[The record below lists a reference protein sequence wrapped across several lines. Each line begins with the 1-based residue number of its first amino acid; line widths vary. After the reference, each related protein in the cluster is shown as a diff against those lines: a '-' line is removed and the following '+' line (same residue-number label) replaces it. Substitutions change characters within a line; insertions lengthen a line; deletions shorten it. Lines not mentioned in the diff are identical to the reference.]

1 MIGFFLGPLFISL
14 LVLLVIFW
22 TFGFV
27 IRKLLGVERMKWVS
41 NPYVN
46 ERHKKLDWS
55 VRIPFTILFLIS
67 YFNYSNNNF
76 IEAAWYFNPWFIV
89 ITILIVTEILRAFM
103 EWKYAE
109 NKKKYIVTIAE
120 MLFTTSVLYSIIR
133 TDFFGIFN

>member
-1 MIGFFLGPLFISL
+1 MDEFFPWSLFILL
-14 LVLLVIFW
+14 LVLFLVIW
-22 TFGFV
+22 LFGFV
-27 IRKLLGVERMKWVS
+27 IRKLLGVERMKWFS

-67 YFNYSNNNF
+67 YFYYFNNDTF
-76 IEAAWYFNPWFIV
+76 ETAWFFNPWFIL
-89 ITILIVTEILRAFM
+89 ITLLIVAEILRAFM

-120 MLFTTSVLYSIIR
+120 MLFMGSVLYLIIL